1 MAKRELIA
9 ATPEEREAYSNE
21 RKAFRERWSDA
32 SKLAS
37 AIRYRR
43 ANIFAGA
50 DDPLGALRELAW
62 PTQWGRGEEIIQAC
76 YDNGEHCE
84 KALTAVRSAYG
95 VLGVVQNEPVV
106 DDRVG
111 DRHNS
116 HVVIDL
122 VATAAEARGSGWVV
136 KGRAFEPGKVRNCL
150 GGFKTQEI
158 VAVRPKS
165 VTVRET
171 QWCQKVT
178 YSLSKGL
185 QVTYEIDDLP
195 FALTEGSQLRV
206 LVDRTQVACRDGMVR
221 QCTAKNAAVIAAN
234 TNEQAWRAGGV
245 MPFGA
250 AGPY

>member
-1 MAKRELIA
+1 MA
-9 ATPEEREAYSNE
+9 
-21 RKAFRERWSDA
+21 
-32 SKLAS
+32 
-37 AIRYRR
+37 
-43 ANIFAGA
+43 
-50 DDPLGALRELAW
+50 
-62 PTQWGRGEEIIQAC
+62 
-76 YDNGEHCE
+76 
-84 KALTAVRSAYG
+84 AVRSAYG
-95 VLGVVQNEPVV
+95 ALGVVQNEPVV
-106 DDRVG
+106 DDGVG
-111 DRHNS
+111 DNRDG

-122 VATAAEARGSGWVV
+122 IATAADARGSGWVV

-165 VTVRET
+165 ITVRET
-171 QWCQKVT
+171 PWCQKVT

-195 FALTEGSQLRV
+195 FELAEGSQLRV
-206 LVDRTQVACRDGMVR
+206 LVDRTKVACRDGMVR
-221 QCTAKNAAVIAAN
+221 KCTVKSAAVIAAN